1 RQFRHLRRR
10 TQTISAAAPSASNT
24 FRPPHPPPPAAAPYV
39 RGDETM
45 QPRSAPPPPV
55 NFTSIVSRP
64 PNRINPNNRM
74 SNAGA
79 SLLRYQDQY
88 LYDDRYFFN
97 EEEVALILEL
107 SDDDDDVVV
116 LDDSNNFTGGGGG
129 NTNSNIN
136 INNNGGLSER
146 TISQNLRTRSSLE
159 VNVDNYEQEVCV
171 ICQDDLFGEHENIIA
186 TLDCGHVYHV
196 ECIKKWLR
204 SKNECPICKARALNF
219 N

>member
-1 RQFRHLRRR
+1 
-10 TQTISAAAPSASNT
+10 
-24 FRPPHPPPPAAAPYV
+24 
-39 RGDETM
+39 M

-116 LDDSNNFTGGGGG
+116 LDDSNNFTGGGG
-129 NTNSNIN
+129 
-136 INNNGGLSER
+136 
-146 TISQNLRTRSSLE
+146 
-159 VNVDNYEQEVCV
+159 DNYEQEVCV

>member
-1 RQFRHLRRR
+1 
-10 TQTISAAAPSASNT
+10 
-24 FRPPHPPPPAAAPYV
+24 
-39 RGDETM
+39 M
-45 QPRSAPPPPV
+45 QPRSAPLPPV
-55 NFTSIVSRP
+55 NFTPIVSRP

-74 SNAGA
+74 SNAAA

-88 LYDDRYFFN
+88 LYDDRYFFD

-107 SDDDDDVVV
+107 SDDDDDDDVVI
-116 LDDSNNFTGGGGG
+116 LDDNNFTGGGGG
-129 NTNSNIN
+129 GGGSSN
-136 INNNGGLSER
+136 NNNGGLSER

-159 VNVDNYEQEVCV
+159 ANVDNYEQEVCV

-196 ECIKKWLR
+196 ECIKNWLR
-204 SKNECPICKARALNF
+204 TKNECPICKARALNF

>member
-1 RQFRHLRRR
+1 
-10 TQTISAAAPSASNT
+10 TISAA
-24 FRPPHPPPPAAAPYV
+24 V
-39 RGDETM
+39 
-45 QPRSAPPPPV
+45 APPPLLPQTPSALPIHHLPQPPLMRAAV
-55 NFTSIVSRP
+55 NFTPIVSRP

-74 SNAGA
+74 SNAAA

-88 LYDDRYFFN
+88 LYDDRYFFD

-107 SDDDDDVVV
+107 SDDDDDVDVV
-116 LDDSNNFTGGGGG
+116 ILDDNNNFTAGGGGSG
-129 NTNSNIN
+129 GNSNIN

-159 VNVDNYEQEVCV
+159 VNVDSYEQEVCV

-186 TLDCGHVYHV
+186 TLNCGHVYHV
-196 ECIKKWLR
+196 ECIKNWLR
-204 SKNECPICKARALNF
+204 TKNECPICKARALNF